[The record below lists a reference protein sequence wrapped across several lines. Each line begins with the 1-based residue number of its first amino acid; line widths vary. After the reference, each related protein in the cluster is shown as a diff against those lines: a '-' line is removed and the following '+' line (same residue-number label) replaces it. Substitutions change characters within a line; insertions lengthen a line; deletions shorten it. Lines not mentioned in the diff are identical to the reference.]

1 MAYYQIALRLL
12 LSFIIALSPIIL
24 INSANA
30 ATVGGWN
37 LSNPIAKGASTVY
50 DATKNVL
57 INGKDFVKKSTVK
70 ITPNATQVAKVLRG
84 GVAGYALSVAVEQLL
99 GAVDWVMD
107 ADNNQILYTN
117 TQPIVV
123 NQGFVYDKVFYA
135 SPSSFCSAHVAAK
148 KAQTNYPN
156 WVNATCTVS
165 TVNGV
170 KQVKS
175 SIEAQDKNGITQTV
189 FTATSSW
196 VVVTKKDEEEKS
208 IPLETVAAQVISN
221 AESDTDRRSAAQVAT
236 TAAAADIVAEAE
248 KDDAKA
254 RPIANQAEA
263 NAETKPADADAA
275 ANANTGA
282 ATATPQADPVT
293 GEQAPPTDISL
304 EFPVFCN
311 WAPTIC
317 EAAQVVISFP
327 NTLTGWYNDTKTKAE
342 EWASSIANSWA
353 AVKDWATTEKQPEPT
368 ELEIP
373 QPEQQTVDTDVSF
386 NASCPAPYTLASFTA
401 FGSSHNWTIDF
412 SDMCSA
418 ITTFVRPVVIA
429 MGALS
434 AALIVGGVRDNG

>member
-1 MAYYQIALRLL
+1 MAHYQIALRLL
-12 LSFIIALSPIIL
+12 LSFIIAVSPIIL

-30 ATVGGWN
+30 ANVGGWN
-37 LSNPIAKGASTVY
+37 LSNAVAQGASTVY
-50 DATKNVL
+50 DATKNVV
-57 INGKDFVKKSTVK
+57 INGKDFVKDSWVK
-70 ITPNATQVAKVLRG
+70 ITPNATQVAKVLARG
-84 GVAGYALSVAVEQLL
+84 GAGYALSVAVEQLI
-99 GAVDWVMD
+99 GAVDWVLD
-107 ADNNQILYTN
+107 PSNNRIVYTETATREVLN
-117 TQPIVV
+117 RVSCE
-123 NQGFVYDKVFYA
+123 YK
-135 SPSSFCSAHVAAK
+135 AK
-148 KAQTNYPN
+148 KQNKRGKITSEKEVISGTTY
-156 WVNATCTVS
+156 
-165 TVNGV
+165 V
-170 KQVKS
+170 KCFNDGAYWDAFVQGALDSV
-175 SIEAQDKNGITQTV
+175 IEVET
-189 FTATSSW
+189 
-196 VVVTKKDEEEKS
+196 EEKYL
-208 IPLETVAAQVISN
+208 PLPVVAQKVISN
-221 AESDTDRRSAAQVAT
+221 AENGDTNAQVAT

-248 KDDAKA
+248 SDNTKA
-254 RPIANQAEA
+254 RPIATQAEA
-263 NAETKPADADAA
+263 NAETKPADEDAA

>member
-1 MAYYQIALRLL
+1 MAYYQIALRIL
-12 LSFIIALSPIIL
+12 LSFIIAVSPIIL

-30 ATVGGWN
+30 ANVGGWS
-37 LSNPIAKGASTVY
+37 LSNAVAQGASTVY

-70 ITPNATQVAKVLRG
+70 ITPTATGVAKVLARG
-84 GVAGYALSVAVEQLL
+84 GAGYALSVAVEQLL
-99 GAVDWVMD
+99 GAVDWVLD
-107 ADNNQILYTN
+107 PTNNQIKYKPKDETSPFPPPDQNYQYECAPGKVLANSIQECGARYISLYPQYNKYSDCKRFSGDSISCLFTYTN
-117 TQPIVV
+117 SSRQENVAIGKRVLRVQPI
-123 NQGFVYDKVFYA
+123 NPPKEQ
-135 SPSSFCSAHVAAK
+135 
-148 KAQTNYPN
+148 
-156 WVNATCTVS
+156 
-165 TVNGV
+165 
-170 KQVKS
+170 
-175 SIEAQDKNGITQTV
+175 
-189 FTATSSW
+189 
-196 VVVTKKDEEEKS
+196 EEKTL
-208 IPLETVAAQVISN
+208 PLEVVAQKVISN
-221 AESDTDRRSAAQVAT
+221 AENGDNNAQIAT
-236 TAAAADIVAEAE
+236 TAAAADVVAEAE

-263 NAETKPADADAA
+263 NAETKPADEAEAEK
-275 ANANTGA
+275 ANEAQGQSKPNEANPEA
-282 ATATPQADPVT
+282 
-293 GEQAPPTDISL
+293 TDISL
-304 EFPVFCN
+304 EFPVFCS

-327 NTLTGWYNDTKTKAE
+327 NTLTGWYTDTKTKAE
-342 EWASSIANSWA
+342 EWAASIADSWA
-353 AVKDWATTEKQPEPT
+353 AVKDWATTEKPEEPT

-373 QPEQQTVDTDVSF
+373 QPEQQTIDTDVYF